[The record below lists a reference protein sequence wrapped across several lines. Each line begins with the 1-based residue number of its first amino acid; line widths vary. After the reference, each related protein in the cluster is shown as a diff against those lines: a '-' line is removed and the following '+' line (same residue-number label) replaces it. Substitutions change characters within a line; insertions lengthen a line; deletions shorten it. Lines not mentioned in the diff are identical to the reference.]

1 MRTSA
6 WGQVR
11 RRNRDELLYPEADK
25 QQVDLDAFS
34 RDGYVALRGAFG
46 ADTAA
51 ACRAVIWDA
60 LDGQEISADDPA
72 AWPPLAELDALAGGP
87 FTAAGSSPALTKA
100 DQSARGGAG

>member
-1 MRTSA
+1 LRTSA

-51 ACRAVIWDA
+51 
-60 LDGQEISADDPA
+60 DDPA